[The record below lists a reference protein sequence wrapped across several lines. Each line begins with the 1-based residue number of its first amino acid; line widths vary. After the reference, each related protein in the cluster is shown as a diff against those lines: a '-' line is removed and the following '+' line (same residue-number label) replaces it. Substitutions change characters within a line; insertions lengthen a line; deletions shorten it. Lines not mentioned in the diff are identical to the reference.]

1 MYHCLAVLLINAI
14 INLSGHCGKT
24 VHSVLN
30 TFQDYNQ
37 ATNPFT
43 QPQGHIDVIGS
54 GSEVIITGGGF
65 AIATGCWDCK
75 VCMVGEGE
83 SLRTVS
89 AMSCRGTSRLAVQR
103 AALMSVWV

>member
-1 MYHCLAVLLINAI
+1 MQAYHCLAVLPITAV
-14 INLSGHCGKT
+14 INLSGEKT
-24 VHSVLN
+24 VHNVLN

-65 AIATGCWDCK
+65 AITTG
-75 VCMVGEGE
+75 
-83 SLRTVS
+83 
-89 AMSCRGTSRLAVQR
+89 
-103 AALMSVWV
+103 